1 MPFMTTL
8 AVDSDSYAC
17 TDISQDLRLT
27 EQSVNYD
34 YAFAGYQNASIGTL
48 IIAAGIKLIRWTT
61 GTQKLLKEWSILTR
75 QRMTRGHNDD
85 QSSLMSTILI
95 AKKRNFTIKVAKTNN
110 ACGLRWQPIISG
122 VEEQTELMYKEN
134 TIWTAV
140 FNADKAAIDEL
151 INHDPHVVDTRGAV
165 GECPIHMLFL
175 YGTEAHLDIARDLL
189 VRFPL
194 IATQIYN
201 KPSYYG
207 ENILHLAIVK
217 REANMVNWLLSHAS
231 LEPYKDELLRARAT
245 GDFFKIGQPSYYG
258 ETPLGFACCT
268 NQWNMVEILLKH
280 GADMDSMDNNDNTVL
295 HMLVICNLPDMYAKF
310 KARWIERQAAK
321 DKKKTIKSET
331 SELPKLWNRLNKDG
345 LTPLTLAAN
354 SGRVKMLSA
363 LLQERAVLQWSYGNV
378 SCLLHPLDQL
388 DVGYYEN
395 NKKPPLS
402 ILEVMVQTNNS
413 ALVDPIITSLI
424 DKKWEYFAYRILIKR
439 FIITFLYLLIFLG
452 TTILE
457 QTRFKAEKDKNIF
470 TRIIK
475 GKHWHI
481 THRMLCMTGQ
491 TIVLAGAVLKG
502 AREIGEMCSMGF
514 RNYVNTAGTIFL
526 ENLASIFCLG
536 IFVVQILRL
545 TKLSEY
551 ESLVL
556 AFTSLVG
563 WGYMFFFT
571 MPFRFTGPFVIMIYK
586 MLFNDVLRFCIIYT
600 IFLAGFSQAFFILF
614 NENGF
619 GGFLSSIKQCFLGL
633 LGEFDL
639 DYYIKGRHPLASVT
653 LLICHIVVI
662 TILLLNLLI
671 AMMGDTYTDVKK
683 SATKL
688 WHLERARIALEI
700 ENGMSS
706 SERKSDVNKYWV
718 DVKGERYLQVEQ
730 VADDRSNPKEGKAED
745 D

>member
-1 MPFMTTL
+1 MSI
-8 AVDSDSYAC
+8 VKS
-17 TDISQDLRLT
+17 SQSEV
-27 EQSVNYD
+27 EQ
-34 YAFAGYQNASIGTL
+34 
-48 IIAAGIKLIRWTT
+48 
-61 GTQKLLKEWSILTR
+61 
-75 QRMTRGHNDD
+75 
-85 QSSLMSTILI
+85 
-95 AKKRNFTIKVAKTNN
+95 
-110 ACGLRWQPIISG
+110 
-122 VEEQTELMYKEN
+122 QTELMYKEN

-151 INHDPHVVDTRGAV
+151 INHNPNVVGTRGAV

-201 KPSYYG
+201 KPRYYG

-217 REANMVNWLLSHAS
+217 REANMVDWLLSQAS

-280 GADMDSMDNNDNTVL
+280 GADMDSMDNNNNTVL
-295 HMLVICNLPDMYAKF
+295 HMLVVCNLPDMYTKF

-321 DKKKTIKSET
+321 DKKRTIKSET
-331 SELPKLWNRLNKDG
+331 SELPTLWNRLNKDG
-345 LTPLTLAAN
+345 LTPLTLAADL
-354 SGRVKMLSA
+354 GRAKMLSW
-363 LLQERAVLQWSYGNV
+363 LLKERTTVQWSFGHV

-388 DVGYYEN
+388 DLDFREN
-395 NKKPPLS
+395 NKKRSLS
-402 ILEVMVQTNNS
+402 VLEVMIKKNNGG
-413 ALVDPIITSLI
+413 LVDPIITSLT
-424 DKKWEYFAYRILIKR
+424 DKKWKHFAYRVLIRR
-439 FIITFLYLLIFLG
+439 FLITFLYLLVFLG

-457 QTRFKAEKDKNIF
+457 RTHSDVTSDENGEKLVTNNEHSATIR
-470 TRIIK
+470 RIVCTI
-475 GKHWHI
+475 GHAI
-481 THRMLCMTGQ
+481 VVTGA
-491 TIVLAGAVLKG
+491 LLKS
-502 AREIGEMCSMGF
+502 AREIGEMYSMGF
-514 RNYVNTAGTIFL
+514 RNYMSTTGSIFL
-526 ENLASIFCLG
+526 ENLLASTFCLS

-563 WGYMFFFT
+563 WSYMFFFI

-639 DYYIKGRHPLASVT
+639 DYYIDGQHPLASVT

-671 AMMGDTYTDVKK
+671 AMMGDTYADVKK
-683 SATKL
+683 SAAKL

-718 DVKGERYLQVEQ
+718 DIQGERYLQVEE
-730 VADDRSNPKEGKAED
+730 VTYPLGYLKDD
-745 D
+745 

>member
-1 MPFMTTL
+1 MFF
-8 AVDSDSYAC
+8 
-17 TDISQDLRLT
+17 LT
-27 EQSVNYD
+27 KKYSVN
-34 YAFAGYQNASIGTL
+34 
-48 IIAAGIKLIRWTT
+48 
-61 GTQKLLKEWSILTR
+61 
-75 QRMTRGHNDD
+75 
-85 QSSLMSTILI
+85 SS
-95 AKKRNFTIKVAKTNN
+95 
-110 ACGLRWQPIISG
+110 ISG

-201 KPSYYG
+201 KPNYYG

-217 REANMVNWLLSHAS
+217 REANMVDWLLSHAS

-321 DKKKTIKSET
+321 DKKKTIKSEK

-395 NKKPPLS
+395 
-402 ILEVMVQTNNS
+402 V
-413 ALVDPIITSLI
+413 
-424 DKKWEYFAYRILIKR
+424 
-439 FIITFLYLLIFLG
+439 
-452 TTILE
+452 
-457 QTRFKAEKDKNIF
+457 
-470 TRIIK
+470 
-475 GKHWHI
+475 GK
-481 THRMLCMTGQ
+481 
-491 TIVLAGAVLKG
+491 
-502 AREIGEMCSMGF
+502 
-514 RNYVNTAGTIFL
+514 
-526 ENLASIFCLG
+526 
-536 IFVVQILRL
+536 
-545 TKLSEY
+545 
-551 ESLVL
+551 
-556 AFTSLVG
+556 
-563 WGYMFFFT
+563 
-571 MPFRFTGPFVIMIYK
+571 
-586 MLFNDVLRFCIIYT
+586 
-600 IFLAGFSQAFFILF
+600 
-614 NENGF
+614 
-619 GGFLSSIKQCFLGL
+619 
-633 LGEFDL
+633 
-639 DYYIKGRHPLASVT
+639 
-653 LLICHIVVI
+653 
-662 TILLLNLLI
+662 
-671 AMMGDTYTDVKK
+671 
-683 SATKL
+683 
-688 WHLERARIALEI
+688 
-700 ENGMSS
+700 
-706 SERKSDVNKYWV
+706 
-718 DVKGERYLQVEQ
+718 
-730 VADDRSNPKEGKAED
+730 
-745 D
+745 